1 MIYKEAEKSGNSWRL
16 FNARGYFLKQKDT
29 MFVCLCWESA
39 IISSIQSVCNKDLEL
54 VGQCSA
60 QFQVRGL
67 FGKGVS
73 GDQS

>member
-1 MIYKEAEKSGNSWRL
+1 
-16 FNARGYFLKQKDT
+16 

-39 IISSIQSVCNKDLEL
+39 VISSIQSLCNKDLEL

-67 FGKGVS
+67 FGKGLS